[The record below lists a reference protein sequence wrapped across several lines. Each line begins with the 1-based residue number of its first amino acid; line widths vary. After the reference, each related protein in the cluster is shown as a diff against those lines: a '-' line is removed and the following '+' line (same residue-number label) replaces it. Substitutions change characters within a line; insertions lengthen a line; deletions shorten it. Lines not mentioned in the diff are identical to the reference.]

1 MNQIINLLKKYQKF
15 LTFGIIGAIN
25 TILAQVFYMIFVYL
39 GWMGVSLASIVADCV
54 TMVVSYVL
62 NMKFTYH
69 EKMTLKNALSYP
81 IAYIPG
87 ILLTSFITWLVA
99 YFGINKLFAKAIC
112 LPITVP
118 LNYVLVSLSVK
129 LSAKVNPKRG

>member
-1 MNQIINLLKKYQKF
+1 MKKIKALCKKYEKF

-25 TILAQVFYMIFVYL
+25 TILAQAFYMIFVYF
-39 GWMGVSLASIVADCV
+39 GWMGVSVASIVADSV

-69 EKMTLKNALSYP
+69 EKMTLQNAITYP

-87 ILLTSFITWLVA
+87 ILFTSLITWLVA
-99 YFGINKLFAKAIC
+99 LIGINKLFAKAIC

-129 LSAKVNPKRG
+129 LTGKKEGK